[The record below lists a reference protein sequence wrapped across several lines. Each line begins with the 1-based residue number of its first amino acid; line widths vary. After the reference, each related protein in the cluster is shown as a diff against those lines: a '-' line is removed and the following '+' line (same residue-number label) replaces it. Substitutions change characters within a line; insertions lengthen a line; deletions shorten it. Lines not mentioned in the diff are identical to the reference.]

1 MNRLAEH
8 LCFVRANSPFY
19 AELYKDVPA
28 DCDDLSLYPV
38 VDQPAFWAANAN
50 AGKGVLTGPHENGL
64 VFKSGG
70 TSGNPKFS
78 YFTAREWESF
88 VAVSGRGFRHNGV
101 RAGDR
106 IANLFYA
113 GELYASFLYVSD
125 LIRSAGIGVCYP
137 VGGHT
142 PVATMASI
150 LHGLRINVIA
160 GVPTT
165 IMNLVAYLREHP
177 EQRPD
182 IDLILFGGETFYDDQ
197 VEAVQECFGTEIR
210 VHSLLYA
217 SVDGGELGYFDAAS
231 CEKDE
236 HRCFDE
242 STIMEIVDEE
252 TGEVIDETDRVGR
265 LLVTNLNRRLMPLV
279 RYPVGDLAVWRE
291 PVNTPNR
298 KFRLQGRSQEGA
310 RIGPATLYVQ
320 DVLKVL
326 DDFRDQ
332 VRILNFQIVL
342 SHDQQKDRAVLR
354 VVPREPPQ
362 NPGQLARRI
371 IERLYRERSLLEELI
386 RGEKIHPLRLEW
398 CTPGELAGNT
408 RTGKTRH
415 IVDDRRGGS

>member
-1 MNRLAEH
+1 MNRLAE
-8 LCFVRANSPFY
+8 LLRFARANSPFY
-19 AELYKDVPA
+19 AELYKNVSP
-28 DCDDLSLYPV
+28 DCEDLSLYPI

-50 AGKGVLTGPHENGL
+50 FGKGVLTAPHENGL

-78 YFTAREWESF
+78 YFTAHEWDSF
-88 VAVSGRGFRHNGV
+88 TVVSGRGFRRNGV
-101 RAGDR
+101 QAGDR

-125 LIRSAGIGVCYP
+125 LIKSADIGVCYP
-137 VGGHT
+137 IGGHT
-142 PVATMASI
+142 PVATMVSM

-165 IMNLVAYLREHP
+165 IMNLVAYLRNHP

-197 VEAVQECFGTEIR
+197 LTAVHDCFGDKLR

-231 CEKDE
+231 CENGE

-252 TGEVIDETDRVGR
+252 SGEVINEMDRAGR
-265 LLVTNLNRRLMPLV
+265 LLVTNLNRRLMPLI
-279 RYPVGDLAVWRE
+279 RYPVGDRVVWRE
-291 PVNTPNR
+291 PENTPDR
-298 KFRLQGRSQEGA
+298 KFKLQGRSQEGA
-310 RIGPATLYVQ
+310 RVGPATLYVQ

-326 DDFRDQ
+326 EHFRDK
-332 VRILNFQIVL
+332 VKILNFQIVL
-342 SHDQQKDRAVLR
+342 SHDRQKDRAVIR
-354 VVPREPPQ
+354 AVPRETPHDPQ
-362 NPGQLARRI
+362 RLAREI
-371 IERLYRERSLLEELI
+371 IEHLYRERSLLEDLI
-386 RGEKIHPLRLEW
+386 RGNKIHPITLEW
-398 CTPGELAGNT
+398 CTPAELESNA
-408 RTGKTRH
+408 RTGKTKH
-415 IVDDRRGGS
+415 IIDHRLGNT